1 VPARL
6 PEAVRRI
13 GERLLDDSTAKAEMQ
28 TELLRRES
36 TLSAETARARV
47 RQRLD
52 ELGHLLDLVQP
63 MADEIDRRTA
73 DFDGLAVL

>member
-1 VPARL
+1 
-6 PEAVRRI
+6 VRRI

-73 DFDGLAVL
+73 DFDGVAVL